1 MMQRTFLKL
10 VLLLFLSVIVIQAAQ
25 ATEVSFGLNYGFR
38 HVEDGVI
45 QATYGNSTVY
55 VPYFRLTP
63 LRNIGIE
70 VAYEGGYKKSGTV
83 GIYEEDSTLSVSG
96 WEFSGILYLPIRPIL
111 GYIKFGMAYFSYKQD
126 IESEFIRNPV
136 DQKKWTNVFGAGAI
150 LTITQGLYLSVE
162 VKTVPLRVIPFD
174 REVDLS
180 GVRVVGGIGYSF
192 NF

>member
-1 MMQRTFLKL
+1 MMRRTFLKL

-25 ATEVSFGLNYGFR
+25 ATEVSFGLSYGFR

-45 QATYGNSTVY
+45 QSTYGNSTVY

-70 VAYEGGYKKSGTV
+70 VAYEGGYKRSGTV
-83 GIYEEDSTLSVSG
+83 GIYEEDSTLSVTG
-96 WEFSGILYLPIRPIL
+96 WEFSGILYLPIRPL
-111 GYIKFGMAYFSYKQD
+111 VGYFKLGMAYYSYKQD

-136 DQKKWTNVFGAGAI
+136 DHKKWTNVFGFGVI
-150 LTITQGLYLSVE
+150 LTITRGLYLSAE
-162 VKTVPLRVIPFD
+162 VKTIPLRVIPFD

-180 GVRVVGGIGYSF
+180 GVRIVGGIGYSF

>member
-1 MMQRTFLKL
+1 MRSTFLKL
-10 VLLLFLSVIVIQAAQ
+10 VVLFFLSVIVVQTAH
-25 ATEVSFGLNYGFR
+25 ATQISLGLNYGLR

-45 QATYGNSTVY
+45 QSTYGNSTVY

-83 GIYEEDSTLSVSG
+83 GIYEENSTLAVTG
-96 WEFSGILYLPIRPIL
+96 WEFSGILYLPIRPL
-111 GYIKFGMAYFSYKQD
+111 MGYVKFGMAYYSYKQD
-126 IESEFIRNPV
+126 IESDFIRDPV
-136 DQKKWTNVFGAGAI
+136 DHKKWTNVFGAGAI
-150 LTITQGLYLSVE
+150 LTLTQGLYLSVE